1 MTKLILIRH
10 GQSVWNA
17 ENRFTGWVDV
27 DLSDKGVQEA
37 EKSGQIIKDL
47 NIKID
52 ISYTSYLK
60 RAIKTLTTIL
70 KKNSLELKFNTA
82 WQLNERHYGSLT
94 GLNKEETKN
103 KIGEEQFKKYR
114 RSWDIAP
121 PPMEE
126 KSEYLN
132 LFSPLNASIPVGMT
146 PFTESLK
153 STYDRVVPFYEDEIK
168 KNLLENMNILIS
180 AHGNSLRALCKYL
193 FNISDTKINELEIPT
208 GNPLLIQFGDNLKIE
223 KPLACLAYVL
233 SNSEIDNYVI
243 GVNSLKQIND
253 LNKNLKN
260 IKENNIKINF
270 DHLLKENLNPD
281 LIDPRKWNL

>member
-1 MTKLILIRH
+1 MSKLILTRH

-27 DLSDKGVQEA
+27 DLSNKGVQEA
-37 EKSGQIIKDL
+37 EKSGQLIKEL
-47 NIKID
+47 KIKID

-70 KKNSLELKFNTA
+70 KINNLELKFNTA

-94 GLNKEETKN
+94 GLNKEETKE

-121 PPMEE
+121 PPMNTE
-126 KSEYLN
+126 SEYQT
-132 LFSPLNASIPVGMT
+132 LFSPLNSSIPVGMT

-153 STYDRVVPFYEDEIK
+153 DTYDRVVPFYENEIK
-168 KNLLENMNILIS
+168 KNLSAKKNILLS

-193 FNISDTKINELEIPT
+193 LNISDIEINELEIPT
-208 GNPLLIQFGDNLKIE
+208 GNPLIIDFDDQM
-223 KPLACLAYVL
+223 
-233 SNSEIDNYVI
+233 EINRYYYLD
-243 GVNSLKQIND
+243 KARA
-253 LNKNLKN
+253 KN
-260 IKENNIKINF
+260 IIFNQ
-270 DHLLKENLNPD
+270 
-281 LIDPRKWNL
+281 

>member
-1 MTKLILIRH
+1 MSKLILTRH
-10 GQSVWNA
+10 GQSTWNA

-27 DLSDKGVQEA
+27 DLSDKGVEEA
-37 EKSGQIIKDL
+37 EKSGQIIKEL

-60 RAIKTLTTIL
+60 RSIRTLTSIL
-70 KKNSLELKFNTA
+70 KINNLELKFNTA

-94 GLNKEETKN
+94 GLNKEETKK
-103 KIGEEQFKKYR
+103 KIGEDQFKKYR

-126 KSEYLN
+126 KSEYQN

-153 STYDRVVPFYEDEIK
+153 DTYDRVIPFYEGEIR
-168 KNLLENMNILIS
+168 KNLLNSKNILIS

-208 GNPLLIQFGDNLKIE
+208 GNPLVVEFSNNLKVDKYYYLDEARAKAIIF
-223 KPLACLAYVL
+223 
-233 SNSEIDNYVI
+233 N
-243 GVNSLKQIND
+243 Q
-253 LNKNLKN
+253 
-260 IKENNIKINF
+260 
-270 DHLLKENLNPD
+270 
-281 LIDPRKWNL
+281 